1 MIMEHLEKAIQ
12 YVRENKDWS
21 EAEEQVALDQI
32 SKMRCPLNM
41 TSTGS
46 HICDKIRDLMDEYGE
61 DNDLAEGWWDEDAE
75 AIFWKL

>member
-1 MIMEHLEKAIQ
+1 MAKSHFEKAIQ

-32 SKMRCPLNM
+32 SKMRYPLNM

-46 HICDKIRDLMDEYGE
+46 HICDNIRDLMDEYGE
-61 DNDLAEGWWDEDAE
+61 ENDLTEGWWDEDAE
-75 AIFWKL
+75 AVFWKL